1 MKSYLFAIEFK
12 RSTVKTDTEYIIVY
26 ENNKADAKERLIADL
41 RRLKVY
47 DENKVTIT
55 DRTLE

>member
-12 RSTVKTDTEYIIVY
+12 RSHVKTDTEYIIVY
-26 ENNKADAKERLIADL
+26 ENNKADARVRLIEDL
-41 RRLKVY
+41 KRLRVY
-47 DENKVTIT
+47 DEKRVTIT